1 MVVLGFL
8 SQAFVYL
15 CFSIIMGSFILTLIP
30 EDKRPAI
37 IIPKGALLITS
48 SGIALFSFFPVLQL
62 MVYLVPNMGLGE
74 TLQSVLLTF
83 EVGKAWLF
91 TFIVS
96 IFLFLFICVI
106 DYQHNKFINSI
117 GIAIIFLLILALGWS
132 SHASS
137 YNVLPGFIGDTVHFT
152 AVSVWAGVLIAIS
165 MFSKS
170 HANWANFLKWFTP
183 VAIVCFTL
191 TIASGLLLMDI
202 IVDDYANSLPISYGQ
217 TLLLKHLLI
226 IPLVVF
232 AVVNGLL
239 MKKRVQ
245 SDERFN
251 PLPWIKAEG
260 VLMLLI
266 FSATAALGQ
275 QSPPRDTAIS
285 SSNVSVFFRLVYQGH
300 IEPNMQVQFAPNAT
314 AIMLMVVTLLFL
326 GLMLFSFIKKMPAI
340 MTFLM
345 GMFLV
350 IGGYLSVM
358 LSIK

>member
-1 MVVLGFL
+1 MAVLGFL
-8 SQAFVYL
+8 SQALVYL
-15 CFSIIMGSFILTLIP
+15 CFAIIMGSFILALIS
-30 EDKRPAI
+30 EDKRPVMV
-37 IIPKGALLITS
+37 IPKSALLVAS
-48 SGIALFSFFPVLQL
+48 SGIALFSFFPVLQIVL
-62 MVYLVPNMGLGE
+62 YLVPNMGLGE

-83 EVGKAWLF
+83 EIGKAWLF

-96 IFLFLFICVI
+96 IFLFLFISVI

-137 YNVLPGFIGDTVHFT
+137 YNALPGFIGDTVHFT
-152 AVSVWAGVLIAIS
+152 AVSVWAGILIAIS
-165 MFSKS
+165 AFSKN

-191 TIASGLLLMDI
+191 TIASGFLLMDI

-232 AVVNGLL
+232 AVVNSLL
-239 MKKRVQ
+239 IKKRVQ
-245 SDERFN
+245 SDDRFD
-251 PLPWIKAEG
+251 PLPWVKAESI
-260 VLMLLI
+260 LMLLI

-275 QSPPRDTAIS
+275 QSPPRETAIS
-285 SSNVSVFFRLVYQGH
+285 SNNVSVFFRLVYQGQ
-300 IEPNMQVQFAPNAT
+300 IEPDMQVQFAPNAT
-314 AIMLMVVTLLFL
+314 AIMLMAVTLLFL
-326 GLMLFSFIKKMPAI
+326 GLMLFSFVKKMPAI
-340 MTFLM
+340 MTFMM

-350 IGGYLSVM
+350 IGGYLSLM
-358 LSIK
+358 LSIQ